1 MPTPLTHSVVGYLVV
16 KSVEIGKDTKRFI
29 VWSVFFSTLPDIDFI
44 TSIVCKN
51 PFSPLHH
58 RGAFHSLG
66 AVFVLFIILKSLK
79 LQDKL
84 LYTLL
89 YSLHIIMDF
98 MSKDLYFPYG
108 IMLLWPFSN
117 QYYQGFLSNGRR
129 DFLHDQAELSPFLQN
144 HLCFPTCARRGTV
157 VQILR

>member
-117 QYYQGFLSNGRR
+117 QYYQGFPLFMGVPYKSDSLKPGS
-129 DFLHDQAELSPFLQN
+129 FI
-144 HLCFPTCARRGTV
+144 FPVIKYIFRFF
-157 VQILR
+157 